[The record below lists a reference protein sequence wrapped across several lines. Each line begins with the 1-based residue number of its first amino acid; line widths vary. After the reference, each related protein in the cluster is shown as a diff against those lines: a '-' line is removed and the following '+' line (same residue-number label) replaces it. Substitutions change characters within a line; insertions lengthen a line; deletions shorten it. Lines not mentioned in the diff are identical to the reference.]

1 MISSKY
7 DKNSLQV
14 IHLNKQQYKETII
27 TVPSKMQT
35 IDIIHNKKKKL
46 LQSKARQ
53 THVNKKKIFN
63 KYS

>member
-35 IDIIHNKKKKL
+35 IDIIHNKKKL

>member
-35 IDIIHNKKKKL
+35 IDIIHNKKKKW